1 MLNLVKQ
8 YKKELRNILL
18 LVLVAALLPYLPKTF
33 HFLESFTG
41 MMMIMGVLCG
51 CVLGLSLKLHYRI
64 MVLRINKENNQ

>member
-41 MMMIMGVLCG
+41 IMIIMGILCG
-51 CVLGLSLKLHYRI
+51 CV
-64 MVLRINKENNQ
+64 